1 MRVSTEQQ
9 AGRSSAAGPSRNPV
23 GQRPWE
29 PLAIVLACAGN
40 YFCPTALAA
49 GLPACWSEQ
58 QWHEG
63 VAWQLTVTQA
73 QELSVLERMVLASH
87 EAYAWLENRVHGV
100 GRVMLGVQPQRPR
113 ESVPVLR
120 SEQGTVFSGLQTG
133 YLTCMTPSFPVLLTG
148 VGNSEMNRPSYHLP
162 IFISKPHT
170 QPMEGPKQPSGA
182 ACVNAFR
189 EQCPPTDNGQD

>member
-1 MRVSTEQQ
+1 
-9 AGRSSAAGPSRNPV
+9 
-23 GQRPWE
+23 
-29 PLAIVLACAGN
+29 
-40 YFCPTALAA
+40 
-49 GLPACWSEQ
+49 
-58 QWHEG
+58 
-63 VAWQLTVTQA
+63 
-73 QELSVLERMVLASH
+73 MVLASH

-120 SEQGTVFSGLQTG
+120 SEQETVFSGLQTS

-148 VGNSEMNRPSYHLP
+148 VGNSEMNRPSHHLP

-170 QPMEGPKQPSGA
+170 QPMEGTKRPSGA

-189 EQCPPTDNGQD
+189 ECVLPLTRSGLTYVACLALRAACWALVPVSLLEVEN